1 MRRAALIFFLFVTL
15 LAAGCGGSS
24 KSSSSGSSSDG
35 DRLTRA
41 EFAAKA
47 DAICKKYNAKTKEI
61 GNNSKSLSD
70 VAKAFDQALPVLE
83 NALSELKAL
92 KPPKSEQHDVDKWL
106 AQSQVLKH
114 NLEEMRD
121 KAKAKDLKG
130 VQEAFARASANDQL
144 GNQLAAKLGMKVC
157 SKG

>member
-1 MRRAALIFFLFVTL
+1 VVV
-15 LAAGCGGSS
+15 LAAGCGGGGGSS
-24 KSSSSGSSSDG
+24 TNSSGGG
-35 DRLTRA
+35 DRLSRSQY
-41 EFAAKA
+41 AAKA
-47 DAICKKYNAKTKEI
+47 DAICKKYNEKTKQI

-83 NALSELKAL
+83 NALAELRAL
-92 KPPKSEQHDVDKWL
+92 KPPKNEQRQVDEWL

-114 NLEEMRD
+114 DLQEMRD

-130 VQEAFARASANDQL
+130 VQDAFARASANDRQ
-144 GNQLAAKLGMKVC
+144 GNRLAAKLGMKVC

>member
-1 MRRAALIFFLFVTL
+1 MRRAAALLLLTV
-15 LAAGCGGSS
+15 LAAGCGGGGSGG
-24 KSSSSGSSSDG
+24 GSSADG

-47 DAICKKYNAKTKEI
+47 DAICKKYNQKTKQI
-61 GNNSKSLSD
+61 GQNSKSLAD
-70 VAKAFDQALPVLE
+70 VAKAFDQALPLLE
-83 NALSELKAL
+83 NALSEIKAL
-92 KPPKSEQHDVDKWL
+92 KPPKGEQRSVDEWL

-114 NLEEMRD
+114 DLQEMRD

-130 VQEAFARASANDQL
+130 VQEAYARATANDRE
-144 GNQLAAKLGMKVC
+144 GNRLAAKLGMKVC

>member
-1 MRRAALIFFLFVTL
+1 MV
-15 LAAGCGGSS
+15 LAAGCGGGGG
-24 KSSSSGSSSDG
+24 SSSSGGG
-35 DRLTRA
+35 DRLTRS

-47 DAICKKYNAKTKEI
+47 DAICKKYNAKTKQI

-70 VAKAFDQALPVLE
+70 VVKAFDQALPLLDS
-83 NALSELKAL
+83 ALSELRAL
-92 KPPKSEQHDVDKWL
+92 KPPKSEQRNVDEWL

-114 NLEEMRD
+114 DLQEMRD

-130 VQEAFARASANDQL
+130 VQDAFARASANDRQ
-144 GNQLAAKLGMKVC
+144 GNHLAAKLGMKVC

>member
-1 MRRAALIFFLFVTL
+1 MRRAALLLFVTV

-24 KSSSSGSSSDG
+24 SSKSSSSGDG
-35 DRLTRA
+35 DRLTRS

-47 DAICKKYNAKTKEI
+47 DAICKKYNEKTKEI

-70 VAKAFDQALPVLE
+70 VAKAFDQALPLLE
-83 NALSELKAL
+83 NALSELKTL
-92 KPPKSEQHDVDKWL
+92 KPPKSEQHAVDEWL

-114 NLEEMRD
+114 DLQEMRD

-130 VQEAFARASANDQL
+130 VQEAFARASANDKQ
-144 GNQLAAKLGMKVC
+144 GNRLAAKLGMKVC

>member
-1 MRRAALIFFLFVTL
+1 M
-15 LAAGCGGSS
+15 LAAGCGGGGGGSS
-24 KSSSSGSSSDG
+24 TNSSSGG
-35 DRLTRA
+35 DRLSRS

-47 DAICKKYNAKTKEI
+47 DAICKKYNAKTKQI

-70 VAKAFDQALPVLE
+70 VAKAFDQALPLLD
-83 NALSELKAL
+83 NALAELKTL

-106 AQSQVLKH
+106 AQSEVLKH
-114 NLEEMRD
+114 DLQEMRD

-130 VQEAFARASANDQL
+130 VQEAFPRASANDRL
-144 GNQLAAKLGMKVC
+144 GNRLAAKLGMKVC

>member
-47 DAICKKYNAKTKEI
+47 DAICKKYNAKTKQI

-70 VAKAFDQALPVLE
+70 VARAFDQALPLLE
-83 NALSELKAL
+83 NALAELKAL
-92 KPPKSEQHDVDKWL
+92 KPPKSEQRDVDEWL

-114 NLEEMRD
+114 DLQEMRD

-130 VQEAFARASANDQL
+130 VQEAFARASANDKQ
-144 GNQLAAKLGMKVC
+144 GNRLAAKLGMKVC

>member
-1 MRRAALIFFLFVTL
+1 MRRAALL
-15 LAAGCGGSS
+15 LLLTVFAAGCGGGG
-24 KSSSSGSSSDG
+24 SGGRSSSDG

-47 DAICKKYNAKTKEI
+47 DAICKKYNQKTKQI
-61 GNNSKSLSD
+61 GQNSKSLAD
-70 VAKAFDQALPVLE
+70 VAKAFDQALPLLE
-83 NALSELKAL
+83 NALSEIKAL
-92 KPPKSEQHDVDKWL
+92 KPPKSEQRSVDEWL

-114 NLEEMRD
+114 DLQEMRD

-130 VQEAFARASANDQL
+130 VQEAYARATSNDRE
-144 GNQLAAKLGMKVC
+144 GNRLAAKLGMKVC

>member
-1 MRRAALIFFLFVTL
+1 VRRAPLLFLSLTV
-15 LAAGCGGSS
+15 LAAGCGGGGG
-24 KSSSSGSSSDG
+24 SSSSGGG
-35 DRLTRA
+35 DRLTRS

-47 DAICKKYNAKTKEI
+47 DAICKKYNAKTKQI

-70 VAKAFDQALPVLE
+70 VVKAFDQALPLLDS
-83 NALSELKAL
+83 ALSELRAL
-92 KPPKSEQHDVDKWL
+92 KPPKSEQRNVDEWL

-114 NLEEMRD
+114 DLQEMRD

-130 VQEAFARASANDQL
+130 VQDAFARASANDRQ
-144 GNQLAAKLGMKVC
+144 GNHLAAKLGMKVC